1 MADDKQY
8 NLLLIEDEY
17 DLCEIYKI
25 QLTTHNIITDFALA
39 GQEGLKKIQEKKYD
53 VVLLDLMLPD
63 MNGLEIL
70 KKIKS
75 NDATKDIPVI
85 INSNLSDQAT
95 VDEGLKLGAVSYIVK
110 SSMTPDTLAAEVRK
124 ILDNN

>member
-1 MADDKQY
+1 MSDDRQY
-8 NLLLIEDEY
+8 DLLLIEDEY

-25 QLTTHNIITDFALA
+25 QLTTHNIITDYSLA
-39 GQEGLKKIQEKKYD
+39 GKEGLEKIQSKKYD

-70 KKIKS
+70 KEIKKMDS
-75 NDATKDIPVI
+75 TKDIPVI

-95 VDEGLKLGAVSYIVK
+95 IDEGMRLGAVSYIVK
-110 SSMTPDTLAAEVRK
+110 SSMTPDTLAQEVRK
-124 ILDNN
+124 ILDNQ

>member
-1 MADDKQY
+1 MSEDRQY
-8 NLLLIEDEY
+8 TLLLIEDEY

-25 QLTTHNIITDFALA
+25 QLTTHNILTDVALT
-39 GQEGLKKIQEKKYD
+39 GHEGLKKIQEKIYD

-63 MNGLEIL
+63 LNGLEVL

-75 NDATKDIPVI
+75 IDTVKDIPVI

-95 VDEGLKLGAVSYIVK
+95 INEGIKLGATSYIVK
-110 SSMTPDTLAAEVRK
+110 SSMTPDKLAEEIKK
-124 ILDNN
+124 ILDNK